1 MIKNI
6 AIACDHGGYELKEA
20 IKNRFGKQITFT
32 DLGTDSSDSVDYPDY
47 AHKLAEEL
55 KKKQDLYGIAICGS
69 GIGISISLN
78 RHEHIRAALCTNVTM
93 ARLTRQHNDA
103 NVLALGARI
112 TGQEA
117 VFDIIETFIN
127 TEFDDAKNSEGRHQ
141 RRIEKITP

>member
-6 AIACDHGGYELKEA
+6 AIACDHGGYALKEA

-55 KKKQDLYGIAICGS
+55 KNNQDLFGIAICGS